1 MAPCWRWEGDDL
13 HLTIRV
19 QPRSA
24 SDQIVGVVGD
34 AVKIRL
40 TAPPVE
46 GKANKA
52 LTRLVAREFGVAP
65 GRVSVVGGE
74 RGRDKHLRIARP
86 RSIPAWL
93 EGIEPGAPE

>member
-1 MAPCWRWEGDDL
+1 MAHCWRWEGADL

-24 SDQIVGVVGD
+24 SDQVVGIVGDTVR
-34 AVKIRL
+34 IRL

-46 GKANKA
+46 GKANRA

-65 GRVSVVGGE
+65 SRVAVMKGE
-74 RGRDKHLRIARP
+74 HGRDKHLRIARP

-93 EGIEPGAPE
+93 EAAASGHAG